1 MGLPVYASISLQEAG
16 IKLIVG
22 FLCYGNY
29 DQLYLTR
36 EIRLIPLTI
45 LGTGRR
51 GILMMSSPWVHKKIS
66 LRFSIVAICVAVV
79 VTIAC
84 LQTGLSFYESKINGD
99 TPAICR
105 LYLEQSALVHDHFG
119 AVQEELFVKDES
131 ATIIQDQG
139 SGTIGLYTFKVSGT
153 KAKGTLKM
161 VWAREVGNGA
171 LTVTAISITDEHPL
185 SHPLTDHR
193 PKEAAPQ
200 LSGLPNGPLA
210 IVL

>member
-1 MGLPVYASISLQEAG
+1 
-16 IKLIVG
+16 
-22 FLCYGNY
+22 
-29 DQLYLTR
+29 
-36 EIRLIPLTI
+36 
-45 LGTGRR
+45 
-51 GILMMSSPWVHKKIS
+51 MMSSPWVHKKIS

-105 LYLEQSALVHDHFG
+105 LYLEQSAFVHDHFG
-119 AVQEELFVKDES
+119 ALQEELFVKDES